1 MVATRR
7 FVFDSSLERIYRI
20 GLKKLLTGETGSVD
34 FISWDWFRSLNEHV
48 GRF

>member
-20 GLKKLLTGETGSVD
+20 GLKKLLTGETGVRGFYKLGLVPFS
-34 FISWDWFRSLNEHV
+34 
-48 GRF
+48 